1 MLVLIHI
8 ETRSK
13 AGARGGSTEGVKHTN
28 GGSTEGVKHTNGGST
43 EGMKHTNGGST
54 EGVKHMNSVRTMYM
68 DREYRQI
75 QVITIICLRY
85 QL

>member
-28 GGSTEGVKHTNGGST
+28 GGN
-43 EGMKHTNGGST
+43 T

>member
-13 AGARGGSTEGVKHTN
+13 AGAR
-28 GGSTEGVKHTNGGST
+28 
-43 EGMKHTNGGST
+43 GGST